1 MFEILVWIGAAISL
15 TGLGGLLWCILRVMR
30 ARKQDLDDDAL
41 RAVVQSVLP
50 YNLGALLLSMLG
62 LMLVV
67 VGVMLG

>member
-15 TGLGGLLWCILRVMR
+15 TGLGGLFWCILRVMR

-50 YNLGALLLSMLG
+50 YNLGAMLLSMLG